1 MIIKEEKKI
10 ENNKTYNKN
19 IPIGELL
26 LHNNMI
32 TQEQL
37 EYALKMQK
45 SRGKKLGEMLI
56 ELEYVSEY
64 DICIALSERLKVPYV
79 DLMKFKIKENAL
91 NLLTKDF
98 ANKNKI
104 ISIEANE
111 KLIVIATSDPMNFY
125 LMDDIV
131 MRTGRN
137 VKFVLATKTDIEN
150 AIVQYYDEISSEF
163 RENINKQFEIDKLD
177 ALNLEEQLKDEIENS
192 PIVKFVNNLI
202 FNAIS
207 FNASDIHIEPSNSN
221 TKIRMRIDG
230 QLIEKMSVNSKIHN
244 SLITRIKIMAKLDIS
259 EKRIPQDGRIE
270 INEGNK
276 TFDLRVSTLPTVYG
290 EKIVIRV
297 LGGMANLLDLKK
309 LGFNAINR
317 HNLNKILK
325 SPNGIILVSGPTG
338 SGKTTTLYSI
348 LKEVNKST
356 VNVIT
361 IEDPVEYRLDGIS
374 QVQVNNKTGLT
385 FANGLRSILRQD
397 PDIIMLGEIRDTETA
412 EIAVKA
418 SITGHLVLSTIH
430 TNSAAGTIPR
440 LLDMNIEPFLLSSSL
455 VGVISQ
461 RLVKKLCPK
470 CKFQYTSTK
479 EEMEYL
485 DISIPT
491 KIYKAI
497 GCPECDHTGY
507 KGRLAIHEILPV
519 TAKIKSLIGKQA
531 SDFEIE
537 KVAIEE
543 GMITLQQD
551 GKGYV
556 INGIISVEDL
566 MKAKYSL

>member
-1 MIIKEEKKI
+1 
-10 ENNKTYNKN
+10 
-19 IPIGELL
+19 
-26 LHNNMI
+26 MI

-207 FNASDIHIEPSNSN
+207 FNASDIHIEPTNSN

-270 INEGNK
+270 ITEGNK
-276 TFDLRVSTLPTVYG
+276 AFDLRVSTLPTVYG

-519 TAKIKSLIGKQA
+519 TTKIKSLIGKQA